1 MGRRILFILVKSLFH
16 ILTRFE
22 VHGRHNLPARGGA
35 LVVINHLGRL
45 DAGILFVS
53 MPRHDTTGWVAEKY
67 QRSAIMRLIVW
78 FLDGIWINRFETD
91 RKALKTGVDW
101 LKNGGILGI
110 APEGTRSTTGAL
122 LEGKPGAAYVADMAG
137 VPVIPAGIITPPD
150 VVRKAFTFRR
160 PRVSITFGEPV
171 RLPPLERSRR
181 ESMLGEHTTEIM
193 CRIAALLP
201 PELHGVYADHPRL
214 KELQAAGE
222 TMTE

>member
-1 MGRRILFILVKSLFH
+1 MGRRILFFLIKFLFQV
-16 ILTRFE
+16 LTRFE
-22 VHGRHNLPARGGA
+22 IHGQHNLPATGGA

-78 FLDGIWINRFETD
+78 LLDGIWINRFETD

-110 APEGTRSTTGAL
+110 APEGTRTATGAL
-122 LEGKPGAAYVADMAG
+122 MEGKPGAAYVADMAG
-137 VPVIPAGIITPPD
+137 VPVIPAGIVTPPD
-150 VVRKAFTFRR
+150 VVRKALTFRR
-160 PRVSITFGEPV
+160 PPVSITYGEPFQ
-171 RLPPLERSRR
+171 LPPLERSRR
-181 ESMLGEHTTEIM
+181 EAMLAEHTLEIM

-201 PELHGVYADHPRL
+201 PELRGVYADHPRL
-214 KELQAAGE
+214 QALQ
-222 TMTE
+222 TENQP